1 MVLESDAQD
10 VEQLALPASI
20 QALLA
25 ARLDSLEPGERRT
38 LERASVVGKEFWQR
52 AVADLSS
59 PAERPQ
65 VTTRL
70 LSLSRK
76 GLLSPVREDGAT
88 ADTFRFH
95 HALIRDVAYAGIP
108 KAIRADLH
116 EGFAN
121 WLQSQPAGFG
131 EHDEIVG
138 YHAEQAYRYLA
149 ALAPGDQRVHA
160 LSRQASRLLGGAGR
174 RAFARD
180 DMRAASNLLGRAV
193 DLMAPDDPDRG
204 ELQFQ
209 LSGAAWST
217 GDRVRADEA
226 LEAVVRAATDEG
238 DTRLAWHALL
248 ERAARRGFAHDAEA
262 DELLA
267 VAEEARGVFT
277 AAGDSLGLARA
288 WRRIGFVHRLRGQ
301 FGLAVEAGE
310 EALVHAIRA
319 ADGREE
325 GRIVD
330 GLCSAL
336 LYGPMPAPAAIERC
350 HELLAG
356 ARDKPSVEAAVLSSL
371 AGLVALRGDFDEARR
386 RYRRAK
392 RLWEELGLRF
402 AVAGLTQVGG
412 EIELLAHEPAAAE
425 QELRTG
431 AEILSAVGGNALQ
444 SALLAKALAAQGEEA
459 EADDLAHEAETA
471 AGGHEIQAAVIAAAT
486 RASVAARRGDPG
498 TAVHI
503 AEAAVTRAERSDAP
517 NLRGDALVVLATC
530 LAELGRSSESDARK
544 AEAREQYALKG
555 NVAGLERLDG
565 YEVAGLPSAATAEY
579 GRRGDHPEKEMG

>member
-1 MVLESDAQD
+1 
-10 VEQLALPASI
+10 
-20 QALLA
+20 
-25 ARLDSLEPGERRT
+25 
-38 LERASVVGKEFWQR
+38 
-52 AVADLSS
+52 
-59 PAERPQ
+59 
-65 VTTRL
+65 
-70 LSLSRK
+70 
-76 GLLSPVREDGAT
+76 
-88 ADTFRFH
+88 
-95 HALIRDVAYAGIP
+95 
-108 KAIRADLH
+108 
-116 EGFAN
+116 
-121 WLQSQPAGFG
+121 
-131 EHDEIVG
+131 
-138 YHAEQAYRYLA
+138 
-149 ALAPGDQRVHA
+149 
-160 LSRQASRLLGGAGR
+160 
-174 RAFARD
+174 
-180 DMRAASNLLGRAV
+180 
-193 DLMAPDDPDRG
+193 MAPDDPDRG

-248 ERAARRGFAHDAEA
+248 ERAGHRGFAHDAEA

-459 EADDLAHEAETA
+459 EADELAHEAETA
-471 AGGHEIQAAVIAAAT
+471 AGGHEIQAEVIAAAT
-486 RASVAARRGDPG
+486 RASVAAAQNDHE
-498 TAVHI
+498 TALAL
-503 AEAAVTRAERSDAP
+503 AEAPMV
-517 NLRGDALVVLATC
+517 C
-530 LAELGRSSESDARK
+530 
-544 AEAREQYALKG
+544 
-555 NVAGLERLDG
+555 
-565 YEVAGLPSAATAEY
+565 
-579 GRRGDHPEKEMG
+579 

>member
-1 MVLESDAQD
+1 M
-10 VEQLALPASI
+10 
-20 QALLA
+20 
-25 ARLDSLEPGERRT
+25 
-38 LERASVVGKEFWQR
+38 
-52 AVADLSS
+52 
-59 PAERPQ
+59 
-65 VTTRL
+65 
-70 LSLSRK
+70 
-76 GLLSPVREDGAT
+76 
-88 ADTFRFH
+88 
-95 HALIRDVAYAGIP
+95 AYAGIP

-204 ELQFQ
+204 ELLFQ

-248 ERAARRGFAHDAEA
+248 ERAGHRGFAHDAEA

-431 AEILSAVGGNALQ
+431 AEILVGGRRQ
-444 SALLAKALAAQGEEA
+444 
-459 EADDLAHEAETA
+459 
-471 AGGHEIQAAVIAAAT
+471 
-486 RASVAARRGDPG
+486 RAPVGAPCEG
-498 TAVHI
+498 T
-503 AEAAVTRAERSDAP
+503 
-517 NLRGDALVVLATC
+517 
-530 LAELGRSSESDARK
+530 GRT
-544 AEAREQYALKG
+544 G
-555 NVAGLERLDG
+555 
-565 YEVAGLPSAATAEY
+565 
-579 GRRGDHPEKEMG
+579 